1 MGEPRRRR
9 CGLACRTRGLSRNW
23 LRGQRYHRTKGRR
36 RGLPSRR
43 QPARGPPGA
52 RSGITATGKWA
63 LASSTT
69 RIQRRGGPM
78 VFAGK
83 DITRRELLRGAAAG
97 MIGLATRAGVGGARP
112 SARPPNIVFILA
124 DDLGYADVSCYG
136 RPDFSTPNIDHITAQ
151 GLRFLQ
157 AYANSAVCT
166 ATRTAL
172 ITGRYQYR
180 LRLGLEE
187 PLRGNLDVGLPPEH
201 STLPSLLKKAGYAT
215 TLIGKWH
222 LGFLPK
228 FGPLK
233 SGYDQFF
240 GILGCCA
247 DYFTHTIGGKDDLWD
262 DDVAIYQV
270 GYLTGLL
277 GSRAVDVVNGYA
289 KSGQPFLL
297 SLHFNAPH
305 WPWEAPGDEAESERL
320 RQAGSGGLA
329 DFDGGSQKTYQRMI
343 EEMDKQIGRVL
354 YHHHFHQRQWRRAL
368 CRYLAFHR
376 QENGIVGRG
385 FADSGLDLMACTH
398 PEGPDNRPSLH
409 QHGLDADVA
418 RRRWHRAPSL
428 LPRRWHE
435 SLADPDSECAS
446 GPSQAVLALQGE
458 RAAGSTRRRL
468 QIPQNP
474 GQYFPLQRCGGPART
489 RQPEGPPKGRLSAA
503 RPRVVRVESFDAFG
517 DQGEL
522 HRQFRWPA
530 ACRPLRRQEIGSA
543 AGHPDLAR

>member
-1 MGEPRRRR
+1 MGF
-9 CGLACRTRGLSRNW
+9 G
-23 LRGQRYHRTKGRR
+23 
-36 RGLPSRR
+36 
-43 QPARGPPGA
+43 
-52 RSGITATGKWA
+52 
-63 LASSTT
+63 
-69 RIQRRGGPM
+69 
-78 VFAGK
+78 GK
-83 DITRRELLRGAAAG
+83 DPITRRDLLRGAVTGMIALAAG
-97 MIGLATRAGVGGARP
+97 VVTKEAQR
-112 SARPPNIVFILA
+112 SAKPPNVVFILA

-136 RPDFSTPNIDHITAQ
+136 RPDLKTPHIDRIAAQ
-151 GLRFLQ
+151 GVRFLQ
-157 AYANSAVCT
+157 GYANSAVCS
-166 ATRTAL
+166 ATRIAL

-187 PLRGNLDVGLPPEH
+187 PLAGNPDVGLPPEH
-201 STLPSLLKKAGYAT
+201 PTLPSLLKKVGYSS
-215 TLIGKWH
+215 TLVGKWH
-222 LGFLPK
+222 LGVLPK

-233 SGYDQFF
+233 SGYDHFYGF
-240 GILGCCA
+240 RGGA
-247 DYFTHTIGGKDDLWD
+247 VDYFSHAFGRDKEDLWD
-262 DDVAIYQV
+262 DHVPIHKA

-277 GSRAVDVVNGYA
+277 GDRAVDVVNGYA
-289 KSGQPFLL
+289 KSGQLFML

-305 WPWEAPGDEAESERL
+305 WPWEAPGDDAESERL

-343 EEMDKQIGRVL
+343 EEMDRQIGRVL

-398 PEGPDNRPSLH
+398 PEGPDNQPGLH

-530 ACRPLRRQEIGSA
+530 ACRPLRRQEIGSD
-543 AGHPDLAR
+543 AGHPGLAR